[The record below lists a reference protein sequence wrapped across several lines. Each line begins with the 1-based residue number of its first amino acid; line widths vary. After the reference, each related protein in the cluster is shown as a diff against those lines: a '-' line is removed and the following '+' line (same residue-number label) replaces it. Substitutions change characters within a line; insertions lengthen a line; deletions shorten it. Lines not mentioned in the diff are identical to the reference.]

1 VFSTKFKNLAKS
13 IGSFDILIISA
24 LIWFLGKFLRYV
36 FPPLFESLQGTYAV
50 STTALGWTFSIFL
63 FAYALVQFPSGLL
76 SDRFGGVWV
85 IVGGVTLSS
94 LGALI
99 FILNLPFSLFVVLM
113 AILGI
118 GTGVHKTSAVKL
130 LYTIYPSK
138 KGRALGIFDTF
149 GTFGGVIA
157 PVAVIAAAAVSV
169 SVPGWRLLLFS
180 TGAFGLFL
188 TFIFIKRVPNKF
200 TKKEKRKT
208 NDNNNKINKN
218 DKSLVFRLKSAVS
231 VYGSLFESKKFIIF
245 VIAAILFSF
254 TYNGIVAFLPLYLTQ
269 EVGISSGYA
278 SLFYSVLF
286 IASVAQIASGELSD
300 QIGTLPVMSGALTLC
315 TLSFIIFMMS
325 TNSGL
330 VFLGISVL
338 CIGLGAHS
346 FRPVRGAY
354 LMDSLPDNISA
365 GGLGIVRTL
374 LMGSGAISPGI
385 VGTVSG
391 FASFRIAFWMLATSV
406 GMAALSVIILNF
418 IKK

>member
-1 VFSTKFKNLAKS
+1 VFSTKFKYLAKS
-13 IGSFDILIISA
+13 VGTFDILIISA

-99 FILNLPFSLFVVLM
+99 FILNLPFNLFVVLM
-113 AILGI
+113 AIIGI

-130 LYTIYPSK
+130 LSTIYPEK

-188 TFIFIKRVPNKF
+188 TFIFIKRVPNKL
-200 TKKEKRKT
+200 TEKEKPKT
-208 NDNNNKINKN
+208 NNNDITS
-218 DKSLVFRLKSAVS
+218 DDRSLVFRLKSAFS
-231 VYGSLFESKKFIIF
+231 VYGKLFESKKFIIF

-269 EVGISSGYA
+269 EVGVSSGYA
-278 SLFYSVLF
+278 SLFYSILF
-286 IASVAQIASGELSD
+286 IASVAQLASGELSD
-300 QIGTLPVMSGALTLC
+300 RIGTLPVMSGALTLC
-315 TLSFIIFMMS
+315 TLSFVVFMMS
-325 TNSGL
+325 TNLGL

-354 LMDSLPDNISA
+354 LMGSLPDNISA

-406 GMAALSVIILNF
+406 GMATLSVILLNF
-418 IKK
+418 VKK